1 MILEII
7 ILTLLQ
13 ISMIVAVE
21 AFSDQKIKN
30 IKLLIISIIIYDL
43 LYYYLLKYIPAELN
57 TIVSILYTTI
67 LIKILLKLN
76 NKNLLFYMIIIWI
89 LGIMVDIGTMLAMNF
104 TNVTSRIT
112 DLNKDFFKSISTI
125 IMITFYFVCAH
136 SKYIKSKI
144 LKLKRF
150 TQKINISYY
159 VFIALLIIYFTLGA
173 VCLNEMNNIES
184 IIFILFIAI
193 TCFIIF
199 IIFIVQQFQI
209 ISLKESVHLLD
220 KNSEFYIKLIDEYR
234 ILKHNLI
241 GNLNGVKTVGN
252 KKTKILIDDLIKEYS
267 SILKLPKNFKE
278 IPTGISGLIYEKI
291 YSTNNKELK
300 IKIENKLKH
309 NIIEVLTARKY
320 NLICEALSVTLDN
333 ALEATIKSKEKIIY
347 LEFIEDEENI
357 YFKIINTFTG
367 NIDIDKLG
375 TKNYTSKKYGHGLGL
390 FSILIKKDITLAT
403 SIKDNKFINVVTVQK

>member
-1 MILEII
+1 MIFEII
-7 ILTLLQ
+7 ILSLLQ
-13 ISMIVAVE
+13 ISMIVAVQ
-21 AFSDQKIKN
+21 AFSGQKIKN
-30 IKLLIISIIIYDL
+30 IKLLIISILIYDL
-43 LYYYLLKYIPAELN
+43 LYYYVLKYIPAELN
-57 TIVSILYTTI
+57 TMVSILYTTA
-67 LIKILLKLN
+67 LIKILLKLS
-76 NKNLLFYMIIIWI
+76 NKNLLYYMIIIWI
-89 LGIMVDIGTMLAMNF
+89 LGIIVDIGTMLAMNF
-104 TNVTSRIT
+104 TNATSMVT
-112 DLNKDFFKSISTI
+112 DLNKDFFKSLSTI
-125 IMITFYFVCAH
+125 IMIAFYFICAY
-136 SKYIKSKI
+136 SKCIKAKI
-144 LKLKRF
+144 SKLKNF

-159 VFIALLIIYFTLGA
+159 VLIALLIIYFTLGA

-220 KNSEFYIKLIDEYR
+220 KNNEFYIKLIDEYR

-241 GNLNGVKTVGN
+241 GNLNGIKSVGN
-252 KKTKILIDDLIKEYS
+252 KKTKILIDDLINEYNS
-267 SILKLPKNFKE
+267 VLKLPKNFKE
-278 IPTGISGLIYEKI
+278 IPAGISGIIYEKI
-291 YSTNNKELK
+291 YSINDVDLK

-333 ALEATIKSKEKIIY
+333 ALEATVKSKEKIIY

-357 YFKIINTFTG
+357 YFKIINTFIG
-367 NIDIDKLG
+367 NIDLDRLG

-390 FSILIKKDITLAT
+390 FSILTKKNITLAT
-403 SIKDNKFINVVTVQK
+403 SIKDNKFINVVTVKK